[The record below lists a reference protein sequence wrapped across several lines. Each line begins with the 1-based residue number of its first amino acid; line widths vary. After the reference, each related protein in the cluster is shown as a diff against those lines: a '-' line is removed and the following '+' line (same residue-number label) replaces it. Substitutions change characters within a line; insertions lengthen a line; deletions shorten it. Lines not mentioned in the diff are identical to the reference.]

1 VLYPYDEE
9 QQRSCTLDAQLLE
22 IFKVSAS
29 HLLSPL
35 LRLLNCVQFK
45 VELMEVE
52 RSRHVSV
59 QMVDLD
65 EVLGRCG
72 GWDSVKEWQ
81 DVLSGG
87 EKQKLAMARLFF
99 HKPKCYYAHPK
110 HIVIVL
116 TLGTCTPFLTSAR
129 AKSLCSARAR
139 CTSTPRI

>member
-1 VLYPYDEE
+1 
-9 QQRSCTLDAQLLE
+9 
-22 IFKVSAS
+22 
-29 HLLSPL
+29 
-35 LRLLNCVQFK
+35 
-45 VELMEVE
+45 MEVE

-99 HKPKCYYAHPK
+99 HKPK
-110 HIVIVL
+110 
-116 TLGTCTPFLTSAR
+116 
-129 AKSLCSARAR
+129 
-139 CTSTPRI
+139 